1 MKTQEFNQLENTVLD
16 IMAQLRDARQT
27 YYQEEW
33 LSDAMYMQ
41 IFAEKVKEL
50 KKVID
55 DAIKESIL

>member
-1 MKTQEFNQLENTVLD
+1 MKTQEFNQLENAVLD

-50 KKVID
+50 KKAID

>member
-1 MKTQEFNQLENTVLD
+1 MKTQEFNQLENAVLD

-27 YYQEEW
+27 YYQEDW

>member
-1 MKTQEFNQLENTVLD
+1 MKTQEFNQLENAVLD

-27 YYQEEW
+27 YYQEDW

-50 KKVID
+50 KKAID

>member
-27 YYQEEW
+27 YYQEDW

-41 IFAEKVKEL
+41 IFLEKVKEL
-50 KKVID
+50 KLAID
-55 DAIKESIL
+55 EAVEAHVL